1 MNVLDY
7 ISILLFAT
15 GVLVAGLTFSNKQK
29 DIKSFFS
36 AGGAVPWGIGGLSL
50 FMGFFSAGTFVVWG
64 AIGYTN
70 GLVSV
75 TIQESMCV
83 AGLLVGLIIA
93 PRWHRTR
100 ALTVAEYITERFG
113 LRTQKAYS
121 ILFLFVS
128 LFTTGAFLYPIAKI
142 ISVSTTLPFNLCVII
157 LGLFCVLYVSLGG
170 LWSVVITDVLQ
181 FVVLTAAVIIVVPL
195 SLARVGGIRSFFSQ
209 VPDGFFTFSNDAFP
223 WAFIIAFG
231 IYNAVFIGGNWAY
244 VQRYTTVKTDGDA
257 RKVGFLFSAMYLICP
272 ILWMLPPMIYRVV
285 NGGLSGNEAEGA
297 FLLMCKDVLPTG
309 MLGMMIGGMMFAT
322 ASSFNATLNISSG
335 VFTNDIYR
343 QLFPGTSERGLL
355 RVARISTVVV
365 GFVSNSVSL
374 LIPKMG
380 GIVNVVISI
389 AALTGVPLYLPVIWT
404 LFSRFQTRSSVL
416 FTTLFCL
423 AVNLI
428 LKIAGPGLLGVTL
441 NRTEEMILGVSLPV
455 ITLAVF
461 ELFFRIKG
469 RPDPLFETYRSLQ
482 ETKPVSPLS
491 GGDANRFGVKVIG
504 IGMLTAG
511 VMQGLLGLF
520 VNHHRWLVTSVGLA
534 LILIGIALFILNQ
547 NHSDYD
553 VI

>member
-1 MNVLDY
+1 MTLLDY
-7 ISILLFAT
+7 ISILFFAA
-15 GVLVAGLTFSNKQK
+15 GVLVAGLAFSGKQK
-29 DIKSFFS
+29 NIKSFFS

-70 GLVSV
+70 GLVSI
-75 TIQESMCV
+75 TIQESMCA

-142 ISVSTTLPFNLCVII
+142 IAVSTSLPFNLCVII

-181 FVVLTAAVIIVVPL
+181 FVILAAAIIIVVPL

-209 VPDGFFTFSNDAFP
+209 VPDGFLTFSNDAFP

-244 VQRYTTVKTDGDA
+244 VQRYTTVKTEEDA
-257 RKVGFLFSAMYLICP
+257 RKVGFLFSALYLICP

-297 FLLMCKDVLPTG
+297 FLLMCKDVLPAG

-335 VFTNDIYR
+335 VITNDIYK
-343 QLFPGTSERGLL
+343 QLLPETSERELL
-355 RVARISTVVV
+355 RVARISTVVFGLLAIV
-365 GFVSNSVSL
+365 VAL

-423 AVNLI
+423 VVNL
-428 LKIAGPGLLGVTL
+428 LFKLAGPGLLGVTL

-455 ITLAVF
+455 ITLTIF

-469 RPDPLFETYRSLQ
+469 QPDPLFETYRSIQ
-482 ETKPVSPLS
+482 KTNPVSPLS
-491 GGDANRFGVKVIG
+491 RGDANRFGVKVIG

-520 VNHHRWLVTSVGLA
+520 VNHHQWLVVSVGLA
-534 LILIGIALFILNQ
+534 LILIGFALLLLNQ
-547 NHSDYD
+547 NYY
-553 VI
+553 

>member
-1 MNVLDY
+1 MTLLDY
-7 ISILLFAT
+7 ISILFFAA
-15 GVLVAGLTFSNKQK
+15 GVLVAGLAFSGKQK
-29 DIKSFFS
+29 NIKSFFS

-70 GLVSV
+70 GLVSI
-75 TIQESMCV
+75 TIQESMCA

-142 ISVSTTLPFNLCVII
+142 IAVSTSLPFNLCVII

-181 FVVLTAAVIIVVPL
+181 FVILAAAIIIVVPL

-209 VPDGFFTFSNDAFP
+209 VPDGFLTFSNDAFP
-223 WAFIIAFG
+223 WAFIIAFS

-244 VQRYTTVKTDGDA
+244 VQRYTTVKTEEDA
-257 RKVGFLFSAMYLICP
+257 RKVGFLFSALYLICP

-297 FLLMCKDVLPTG
+297 FLLMCKDVLPAG

-335 VFTNDIYR
+335 VITNDIYK
-343 QLFPGTSERGLL
+343 QLLPETSERELL
-355 RVARISTVVV
+355 RVARISTVVFGLLAIV
-365 GFVSNSVSL
+365 VAL

-423 AVNLI
+423 VVNL
-428 LKIAGPGLLGVTL
+428 LFKLAGPGLLGVTL

-455 ITLAVF
+455 ITLTIF

-469 RPDPLFETYRSLQ
+469 QPDPLFETYRSIQ
-482 ETKPVSPLS
+482 KTNPVSPLS
-491 GGDANRFGVKVIG
+491 RGDANRFGVKVIG

-520 VNHHRWLVTSVGLA
+520 VNHHQWLVVSVGLA
-534 LILIGIALFILNQ
+534 LILIGFALLLLNQ
-547 NHSDYD
+547 NYY
-553 VI
+553 